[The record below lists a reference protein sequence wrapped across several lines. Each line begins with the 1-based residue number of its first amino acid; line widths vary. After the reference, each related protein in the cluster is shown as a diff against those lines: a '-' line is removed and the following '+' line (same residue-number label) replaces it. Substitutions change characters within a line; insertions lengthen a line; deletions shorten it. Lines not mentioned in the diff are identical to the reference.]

1 MKARTTERL
10 IKLLIIIGFV
20 NNLKQTNPFM
30 FNMLMTHALK
40 PGQINDK
47 LKMIKLDDINI
58 EEVLKN
64 PLSILSQNV
73 KENRDKVA
81 QRERSSR
88 HPKGDPKTIF
98 QKLTIPGVTREKAN
112 QLDKWAKSYK
122 RNEEAGTGDPES
134 N

>member
-1 MKARTTERL
+1 MKPRTTERL

-73 KENRDKVA
+73 KE
-81 QRERSSR
+81 
-88 HPKGDPKTIF
+88 KTIF
-98 QKLTIPGVTREKAN
+98 QKLEIPGVTREKAK

-122 RNEEAGTGDPES
+122 KNEDS